1 MKYSIEQ
8 LADNVHHHKT
18 KQYFEEVL
26 RSFENENY
34 RSSVVMLYTVVIC
47 DLVFK
52 LKDLK
57 EIYGDSKASKILE
70 DLESQK
76 DENPVSSEWENKLID
91 KSFKEA
97 KILEN
102 DVYTHIDTLKKYRN
116 LSAHPV
122 LNSMDILYRPNKE
135 LVEALIKNMLE
146 GLLTKHPLFTKNIFK
161 PFMEE
166 IERIKN
172 DFPNEEKLEI
182 YLNSKFFIHFNNE
195 LIEYMFKN
203 IWKCVFKKEGE
214 NEVRN
219 REINYKVLLIIY
231 KKYKHFLNEY
241 IEKESAFFS
250 EFLDKEITIT
260 KLIDFLFQYPEIYR
274 LLQPHTQELLKKRAM
289 NDTQLT
295 VRSVFISD
303 TLKEH
308 FKYISSEIHMNG
320 GRYYNQPFSRTYL
333 LKEQDVTIFYNLA
346 KAEESL
352 NEFYDLM
359 IRHYYHSSTY
369 DGADR
374 TFELCIRP
382 FYKHFSKEN
391 FEELLNHVN
400 HNPQCY
406 EGRNRSRNHI
416 LLRAAEEVMIDMKL
430 EDLERTYTNII

>member
-1 MKYSIEQ
+1 MEFSIEQ
-8 LADNVHHHKT
+8 LANKIHHHKT

-57 EIYGDSKASKILE
+57 EIYGDSKAAKILE
-70 DLESQK
+70 DLENQK

-146 GLLTKHPLFTKNIFK
+146 GLLTKHPLFTKKVFV

-166 IERIKN
+166 VERIKS

-203 IWKCVFKKEGE
+203 IWKCVFQKEGE

-231 KKYKHFLNEY
+231 KKYKHFLYEY
-241 IEKESAFFS
+241 IGKESAFFS
-250 EFLDKEITIT
+250 GFLDKEITLT
-260 KLIDFLFQYPEIYR
+260 KIIDFLFQYPEVYR
-274 LLQPHTQELLKKRAM
+274 LLEPHTQELLKKRAK
-289 NDTQLT
+289 NDSQSI
-295 VRSVFISD
+295 VRAVFVSD

-308 FKYISSEIHMNG
+308 FKYVDSEIHMMG
-320 GRYYNQPFSRTYL
+320 GKFYNTPFTRTYL
-333 LKEQDVTIFYNLA
+333 LKELEVTTFYNLA
-346 KAEESL
+346 KEEESL
-352 NEFYDLM
+352 NEFYELM
-359 IRHYYHSSTY
+359 IRHYYHSGSY
-369 DGADR
+369 DGAHR
-374 TFELCIRP
+374 SFELCIRP
-382 FYKHFSKEN
+382 FFSMA
-391 FEELLNHVN
+391 
-400 HNPQCY
+400 
-406 EGRNRSRNHI
+406 S
-416 LLRAAEEVMIDMKL
+416 
-430 EDLERTYTNII
+430 